1 MTSCAAV
8 GYPTSAL
15 GWLGVAYCTLGRLT
29 EALALLREAVV
40 RSPKRAMFQYWLA
53 AAHGQLGDAEAA
65 QTQARAVLALQPLSR
80 SLAPPATRSFQ
91 VSDARRSFP

>member
-15 GWLGVAYCTLGRLT
+15 GWLGVADCTLGRLT

-40 RSPKRAMFQYWLA
+40 RSPKRATFQYWLA
-53 AAHGQLGDAEAA
+53 AAYGQLGDAEAA
-65 QTQARAVLALQPLSR
+65 QTQARAVLALQPLFR
-80 SLAPPATRSFQ
+80 NLGPPAHSQ
-91 VSDARRSFP
+91 VSVSRRTHLL